1 MQDEI
6 LRRLIQ
12 SMNQPMPQLS
22 TEEIN
27 LIRSGIPQRGLKET
41 LGAQFTEKEGERLI
55 NRVGNQEA
63 PNADYL
69 NYLRE
74 QMKTEPAAPNV
85 VPQQYYD
92 SVPSAEELNMLV
104 QFGLLRPMGM

>member
-27 LIRSGIPQRGLKET
+27 LIRSGIPQM
-41 LGAQFTEKEGERLI
+41 
-55 NRVGNQEA
+55 GNQEA

>member
-27 LIRSGIPQRGLKET
+27 LIRLGIPQM
-41 LGAQFTEKEGERLI
+41 
-55 NRVGNQEA
+55 GNQEA

-74 QMKTEPAAPNV
+74 KMKTEPAAPSGVMTNKDLEIFNTKPV
-85 VPQQYYD
+85 I
-92 SVPSAEELNMLV
+92 
-104 QFGLLRPMGM
+104 

>member
-6 LRRLIQ
+6 IRRLIQ

-22 TEEIN
+22 AEEIN
-27 LIRSGIPQRGLKET
+27 LIRSGIPQM
-41 LGAQFTEKEGERLI
+41 
-55 NRVGNQEA
+55 GNQEA

>member
-27 LIRSGIPQRGLKET
+27 LIRLGIPQM
-41 LGAQFTEKEGERLI
+41 
-55 NRVGNQEA
+55 GNQEA

-74 QMKTEPAAPNV
+74 KMKTKPAAPSGVMTNKDLEV
-85 VPQQYYD
+85 FNYD

>member
-27 LIRSGIPQRGLKET
+27 LIRLGIPQM
-41 LGAQFTEKEGERLI
+41 
-55 NRVGNQEA
+55 GNQEA

-74 QMKTEPAAPNV
+74 KMKTEPAAPSGVMTNKDLEV
-85 VPQQYYD
+85 FNYD

>member
-12 SMNQPMPQLS
+12 GMNQPMPQLS

-27 LIRSGIPQRGLKET
+27 LIRSGIPQM
-41 LGAQFTEKEGERLI
+41 
-55 NRVGNQEA
+55 GNQEA

-74 QMKTEPAAPNV
+74 KMKTEPAAPSGVMTNKDLEV
-85 VPQQYYD
+85 FNYD